1 MFWDAVQWISVWSI
15 PAMLI
20 GIPVYGYLRGVR
32 VYEAFV
38 EGAKD
43 GFWIGVQIIPYL
55 VAILAAITAFRES
68 GAMGLLVGLAQP
80 VLNGLGV
87 PGEILPLALIRPLS
101 GGGAFGI
108 MTDLVRQH
116 GPDSYIGRLATVMQG
131 STDTTFYILTVYFGS
146 VGIRASRHALPVGL
160 IADAAGITA
169 SVVLVRS
176 LFGT

>member
-1 MFWDAVQWISVWSI
+1 MVWELVQLLSTWSI
-15 PAMLI
+15 PALLV
-20 GIPVYGYLRGVR
+20 GIPIYGFLRGVR

-68 GAMGLLVGLAQP
+68 GAMALLVHLAEP
-80 VLNGLGV
+80 LLRPLGM
-87 PGEILPLALIRPLS
+87 PGEVLPLALVRPLS
-101 GGGAFGI
+101 GGGAFGL
-108 MTDLVRQH
+108 MADLVRQH

-160 IADAAGITA
+160 IADAVGILT
-169 SVVLVRS
+169 SVLLVRA
-176 LFGT
+176 LFG

>member
-1 MFWDAVQWISVWSI
+1 MLWDLVQLISVWSI
-15 PAMLI
+15 PAMLV
-20 GIPVYGYLRGVR
+20 GIPLYGYLRGVR

-43 GFWIGVQIIPYL
+43 GFWVGVQIIPYL

-68 GAMGLLVGLAQP
+68 GAMNLLVGLLRP
-80 VLNGLGV
+80 VLDRAGI

-108 MTDLVRQH
+108 MTDLVRQW
-116 GPDSYIGRLATVMQG
+116 GPDSFIGRLASVMQG

-146 VGIRASRHALPVGL
+146 VGIRQSRHALPVGL
-160 IADAAGITA
+160 IADAAGIMA
-169 SVVLVRS
+169 SILFVRAI
-176 LFGT
+176 FGY

>member
-1 MFWDAVQWISVWSI
+1 MFWDALQFISIWSI
-15 PAMLI
+15 PAMLV
-20 GIPVYGYLRGVR
+20 GIPAYGYLRGVR

-68 GAMGLLVGLAQP
+68 GAMDLLVGLAEP
-80 VLNGLGV
+80 VLRPLGM
-87 PGEILPLALIRPLS
+87 PGEVLPLALIRPLS
-101 GGGAFGI
+101 GGGAFGV
-108 MTDLVRQH
+108 MADLVRQH
-116 GPDSYIGRLATVMQG
+116 GPDSLVGRMATVMQG

-160 IADAAGITA
+160 IADAAGILA
-169 SVVLVRS
+169 SVLLVRA
-176 LFGT
+176 LFA

>member
-1 MFWDAVQWISVWSI
+1 MFWDALQFISTWSI
-15 PAMLI
+15 PAMLV
-20 GIPVYGYLRGVR
+20 GIPAYGYLRGVR

-68 GAMGLLVGLAQP
+68 GAMDLVVGLAEP
-80 VLNGLGV
+80 VLRYAGM
-87 PGEILPLALIRPLS
+87 PGEVLPLALIRPLS
-101 GGGAFGI
+101 GGGAFGV
-108 MTDLVRQH
+108 MADLVRQH
-116 GPDSYIGRLATVMQG
+116 GPDSLIGRMATVMQG

-160 IADAAGITA
+160 IADAVGILT
-169 SVVLVRS
+169 SVVLVRA
-176 LFGT
+176 LFG